1 MVDKEL
7 SKILSKPLHSLVKR
21 ALLRKLHLAII
32 DRSPNSEPN
41 IFIWIR
47 NPVALDTANHG

>member
-41 IFIWIR
+41 IFI
-47 NPVALDTANHG
+47 